1 MALTKKQIKQLR
13 AMANSLKPLFYV
25 GKNDL
30 TESAV
35 NQADETIE
43 KHELIKCAV
52 QDGSGL
58 TAKEAAAEL
67 AEQLNAGFG
76 IEDVKACYA
85 AKYQG
90 PIVKYAEAMDE
101 GGFIDSNALAG
112 KDTMEVAV
120 FGNEERMLLVSR
132 FDNLGKGASG
142 AAVQCINLMLGAD
155 ECTGLVL

>member
-67 AEQLNAGFG
+67 AEQLNA
-76 IEDVKACYA
+76 
-85 AKYQG
+85 
-90 PIVKYAEAMDE
+90 
-101 GGFIDSNALAG
+101 
-112 KDTMEVAV
+112 EVV
-120 FGNEERMLLVSR
+120 QSIGNR
-132 FDNLGKGASG
+132 FVHVPSLPARRCGAYP
-142 AAVQCINLMLGAD
+142 LGARVMFAPLD
-155 ECTGLVL
+155 PVA